1 MSYEIKLPLFEGPF
15 DLLLFFIERDEI
27 DIMDIPISKI
37 TNDFFEYI
45 SDLESMNI
53 EVASEFIVVA
63 ATLMRIKSKMLL
75 PRLSLDEEGNE
86 IDPREELV
94 EHLIEYKKYKSVIS
108 EFSDLED
115 SRLSKKIRGN
125 LESEVGTIAERA
137 KVESELQDIDLYKL
151 LVVFQNVLSKYENEK
166 NKPKHQI
173 FEYPYTI
180 TEQKKFLINLLKS
193 KSKISFIRLVED
205 NPLKILVIYNF
216 LAMLELIQESKIKL
230 SLGTGMNN
238 FWIQKS

>member
-1 MSYEIKLPLFEGPF
+1 M
-15 DLLLFFIERDEI
+15 
-27 DIMDIPISKI
+27 
-37 TNDFFEYI
+37 
-45 SDLESMNI
+45 
-53 EVASEFIVVA
+53 
-63 ATLMRIKSKMLL
+63 
-75 PRLSLDEEGNE
+75 
-86 IDPREELV
+86 
-94 EHLIEYKKYKSVIS
+94 YK
-108 EFSDLED
+108 
-115 SRLSKKIRGN
+115 RQ
-125 LESEVGTIAERA
+125 
-137 KVESELQDIDLYKL
+137 ELQDIDLYKL

-193 KSKISFIRLVED
+193 KSKISFMRLVED

-230 SLGTGMNN
+230 SLGNGMNN

>member
-1 MSYEIKLPLFEGPF
+1 
-15 DLLLFFIERDEI
+15 
-27 DIMDIPISKI
+27 
-37 TNDFFEYI
+37 
-45 SDLESMNI
+45 MNI

-180 TEQKKFLINLLKS
+180 TQQKKFLINLLKS

-230 SLGTGMNN
+230 SLGNGMNN

>member
-1 MSYEIKLPLFEGPF
+1 
-15 DLLLFFIERDEI
+15 
-27 DIMDIPISKI
+27 
-37 TNDFFEYI
+37 
-45 SDLESMNI
+45 MNI

-230 SLGTGMNN
+230 SLGNGMNN